1 MRSLSSAMKMPRHTP
16 DGPAPDADP
25 ARRLRA
31 SNRRTALTLASI
43 AAVFFFGAIA
53 SKFMGG
59 PTTGIGVV
67 GAAVLLYLVVAI
79 GRNLRDRR

>member
-1 MRSLSSAMKMPRHTP
+1 MTTSPAMAMSAHTP

-25 ARRLRA
+25 AAGLRA

-43 AAVFFFGAIA
+43 AAVFFVGIIA
-53 SKFMGG
+53 SKFMGDAR
-59 PTTGIGVV
+59 TGIGVL
-67 GAAVLLYLVVAI
+67 GGAVLLYLLVAI